1 MRNNLFT
8 LALLAAL
15 TVGGSANAAWQL
27 NGKSM
32 NGKSMNGKSMNGK
45 SMNGKSMNGKSM
57 NGKSMNGKSMNGKSM
72 NGTVLAAE
80 SFHLSGVQVIDGRLV
95 VAE

>member
-1 MRNNLFT
+1 
-8 LALLAAL
+8 
-15 TVGGSANAAWQL
+15 
-27 NGKSM
+27 
-32 NGKSMNGKSMNGK
+32 
-45 SMNGKSMNGKSM
+45 M